1 MDNIYKVITQL
12 GQRVVQLSL
21 LTGALLGAT
30 AVHAQFQYPK
40 GALPVHTGVLPPMGY
55 VPKTKAPNAGKHTT
69 NSSVQTNSLTSG
81 LGDDIH
87 IFTSNAPQTEPH
99 ISIDKSNPNNLLI
112 SANTYS
118 QGYYYSNNGGATWF
132 GSDALPNGGQASG
145 DPSTAFDAGG
155 NAYISTMTGPMD
167 SYLVQSS
174 ANKGVTWTNQVLAA
188 PRITAGYFDKEMI
201 AADNTLSS
209 PFANNV
215 YGTWTDFT
223 GNRSVQFNRSTDRG
237 QTFSPPIV
245 LSSGFGQ
252 GANVQTGPNGE
263 VYVCWANYGTGVVP
277 ANGIGF
283 VSSKNGGVGFT
294 APTIAFGYA
303 GIRVAGVNNDGRD
316 PIFNNTRTNDFP
328 AMAVDKGTVHRGRIY
343 IVYSTKEGGNGKAIV
358 QVRFSDN
365 QGGFWSP
372 AVTASIPTGRQNW
385 LPWIAVD
392 DCTGDVSV
400 VYYSFDTASGFETN
414 TYVAYSMDGGASFNN
429 LKVSDV
435 SHTTA
440 PLNDPAFKP
449 TYTGDYI
456 GITAY
461 GGKAYPVWSDNRSG
475 TWQLYTSP
483 VSYASITGPDQ
494 ICINNTATY
503 TISGGPV
510 SSVSWSSSNTSIAT
524 INATSGVATAV
535 GNGLVTFTAA
545 FSSGCGSR
553 INKTVQAGTPSSADI
568 VGMDPSTN
576 LSAGQTVTLSV
587 NESALGYN
595 WYVAGGTI
603 IGSSTGQSVTVQLDN
618 CFSGQTAN
626 NDFDANVTLTDGCGT
641 GPIYHEHTSAPCG
654 GGISPTFLTIASNPA
669 SSTTEVFLSEKGDMT
684 KRIAIKEIKIIDSW
698 GNIRYAAKYEGGK
711 TSIVLDISS
720 LLNNLYT
727 VSAFDG
733 KNWINSKL
741 IKN

>member
-1 MDNIYKVITQL
+1 MPSCRAAACVLRLSPARRSASALNASSYLRRLSGDDPLVLVAMTEEIYVL
-12 GQRVVQLSL
+12 LLS
-21 LTGALLGAT
+21 TI
-30 AVHAQFQYPK
+30 PR
-40 GALPVHTGVLPPMGY
+40 PPQ
-55 VPKTKAPNAGKHTT
+55 TTT
-69 NSSVQTNSLTSG
+69 NSSTLTNSLTSG
-81 LGDDIH
+81 QGDDIH
-87 IFTSNAPQTEPH
+87 ILTSNAPQTEPH
-99 ISIDKSNPNNLLI
+99 ISIDKSNPNNLLV

-118 QGYYYSNNGGATWF
+118 QGYYYSNDGGTTWF
-132 GSDALPNGGQASG
+132 GSDALPNSGQVGG
-145 DPSTAFDAGG
+145 DPSTSFDAGG
-155 NAYISTMTGPMD
+155 NAYISTLTGPID

-174 ANKGVTWTNQVLAA
+174 ANKGATWTNQVLAA
-188 PRITAGYFDKEMI
+188 PRVAPNYFDKEMI
-201 AADNTLSS
+201 AADNTPSS

-223 GNRSVQFNRSTDRG
+223 GNVSVQFNRSTNRG
-237 QTFSPPIV
+237 QTFSAPIV
-245 LSSGFGQ
+245 LSRGFGQ

-263 VYVCWANYGTGVVP
+263 VYVCWANYGTGAVP

-283 VSSKNGGVGFT
+283 ARSTNGGVSFT
-294 APTIAFGYA
+294 VPAIAFSYT

-328 AMAVDKGTVHRGRIY
+328 AMAVDKGTVHGGRIY
-343 IVYSTKEGGNGKAIV
+343 IVYSTKENGNGKAIV

-365 QGGFWSP
+365 QGGSWSP

-414 TYVAYSMDGGASFNN
+414 TYVAYSSDGGASFNN

-440 PLNDPAFKP
+440 SLNNPAFKP

-483 VSYASITGPDQ
+483 VSYASITGPSQ
-494 ICINNTATY
+494 ICISNTATY
-503 TISGGPV
+503 TVSGLPV
-510 SSVSWSSSNTSIAT
+510 ASVIWSSSNTSIAT
-524 INATSGVATAV
+524 INATSGVATGV
-535 GNGLVTFTAA
+535 GNGLVTFTATN
-545 FSSGCGSR
+545 SSGCA
-553 INKTVQAGTPSSADI
+553 KVTKPVQIGPASATDI
-568 VGMDPSTN
+568 IGMDPSTYF
-576 LSAGQTVTLSV
+576 SAGQTVTLSI
-587 NESALGYN
+587 NEFALGYN
-595 WYVAGGTI
+595 WSIYGGTI
-603 IGSSTGQSVTVQLDN
+603 VGSSTDQSVTVQLDN

-641 GPIYHEHTSAPCG
+641 GPIYHEHTYATCS
-654 GGISPTFLTIASNPA
+654 GGISPVLSIASNPA
-669 SSTTEVFLSEKGDMT
+669 SSTTEVFLSDKSDMT
-684 KRIAIKEIKIIDSW
+684 KRVAIKELKIIDSW
-698 GNIRYAAKYEGGK
+698 GTIKYAAKYDGGN
-711 TSIVLDISS
+711 TSVVLDISS
-720 LLNNLYT
+720 LPNNLYT
-727 VSAFDG
+727 VAAFDG

-741 IKN
+741 VKN